1 MLQSTAL
8 PLEQCEESMLTALV
22 EGAQVGPE
30 PEATL
35 IDSSQQID
43 WTGFMDDF
51 DWSFTSNYLNVS

>member
-1 MLQSTAL
+1 
-8 PLEQCEESMLTALV
+8 MLTALV

-30 PEATL
+30 VEASL
-35 IDSSQQID
+35 VDSSQQID